1 MREELPRKGMGVHP
15 PEERG
20 IGLKRLR
27 GGSGE
32 GLSTFKAFLRL
43 LCGALLELERFSN
56 IQRPFLPQGRAGSRG
71 VQFPIEFAIVA
82 RTGGLFPR
90 IRPAFAGAKA
100 CRHCA
105 VRIRRDAAR
114 AFP

>member
-1 MREELPRKGMGVHP
+1 MREEFPRKGMEVHP

-20 IGLKRLR
+20 IGLKRL

-43 LCGALLELERFSN
+43 LCGAFLELERFSN

-71 VQFPIEFAIVA
+71 VQFPIEFAIVS
-82 RTGGLFPR
+82 RIGGLFSC
-90 IRPAFAGAKA
+90 IRPAFAGTKA

-105 VRIRRDAAR
+105 VCIQCDAAR